1 MRNDDEKDL
10 HVLMAFEIRLSTKR
24 SVYVCVF
31 SYCISWSSSMS
42 TMNFLISVLLHLLL
56 VEWQSKCGGTH
67 AAVEL
72 GSVCTRKTNGSRRA
86 FRRTDGRGTGVRTVM
101 SGHNM
106 RQTYYALRVFISSPF
121 TATLD
126 CWNHGHVPST
136 WIKRNVADRLTV
148 DVAVPV
154 ALKW

>member
-1 MRNDDEKDL
+1 MWRVWNSFVFDSFRVSRLHWEMRNDDEKDL

-24 SVYVCVF
+24 SVYMCVF
-31 SYCISWSSSMS
+31 RYCISWSSSMS

-86 FRRTDGRGTGVRTVM
+86 YRRTDVGQAYVRSCQATIWGKHTTHYEY
-101 SGHNM
+101 SS
-106 RQTYYALRVFISSPF
+106 LR
-121 TATLD
+121 
-126 CWNHGHVPST
+126 PSLLP
-136 WIKRNVADRLTV
+136 LTV
-148 DVAVPV
+148 GIMVMYPV
-154 ALKW
+154 LG